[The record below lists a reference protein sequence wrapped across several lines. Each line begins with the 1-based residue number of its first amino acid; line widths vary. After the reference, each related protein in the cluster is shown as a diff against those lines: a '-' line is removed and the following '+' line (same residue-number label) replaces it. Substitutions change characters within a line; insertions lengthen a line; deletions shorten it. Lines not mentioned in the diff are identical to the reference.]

1 MFVHLNGSRRAIA
14 MSVLRRLDCLI
25 RTVTLHHRVIV
36 MAVSTALCG
45 AALTGCALTP
55 DGTTHERAKLNEAG
69 RAYEPRFEQRSLPD
83 LSASPTWQEV
93 LQRAFLANGDL
104 EAAYFEWKAAVE
116 RIEMAS
122 AYPNSNVQVGYSYMF
137 SSEKM
142 KTFDRQTFSLG
153 FDPSMNLS
161 FPTKVQQKG
170 KVALD
175 EARAAGERFRTAK
188 FDLQR
193 RVLTQWADLRMLE
206 AKHQVQL
213 EQASLSRLSI
223 EAIRAKAQAGGVQR
237 DLLRA
242 EAMLRTQEN
251 NLQITEAELSAM
263 RAMLNGML
271 ARDANAAIDSSRD
284 MAREF
289 DASDAQVLAS
299 AVDVNPEIAAMARQ
313 AEGRSDALE
322 LARMQWI
329 PDINPSFM
337 FTGSVSQALGATVM
351 LPTTVAEIRGSIR
364 EAEAML
370 RAGEAMLRQT
380 RSDRAAT
387 LVATLVALRN
397 SERQAT
403 LFENTLVPLSER
415 VLVSTR
421 QAYAAG
427 SAMYLDLL
435 EAQGMLLETRLMVI
449 EAQAAR
455 DTRLAELEA
464 LMGTDIETLAAS
476 HASPPT
482 HTYLT
487 TAAREEALH
496 DR

>member
-1 MFVHLNGSRRAIA
+1 MSRPSTVTRHHGASSAFIRRPSGSSLASRACLAAEIAAIA
-14 MSVLRRLDCLI
+14 
-25 RTVTLHHRVIV
+25 TLG
-36 MAVSTALCG
+36 G
-45 AALTGCALTP
+45 ATLAGCALKP
-55 DGTTHERAKLNEAG
+55 AGTELEQAKLEEAG
-69 RAYEPRFEQRSLPD
+69 RTYEPAFELRNLPELPAAPSWRD
-83 LSASPTWQEV
+83 VLS
-93 LQRAFLANGDL
+93 RAFLANGDL
-104 EAAYFEWKAAVE
+104 EASYFEWKAAVE

-142 KTFDRQTFSLG
+142 KTFDRQTFAFG
-153 FDPSMNLS
+153 FDPAMNLS

-170 KVALD
+170 EVALD

-193 RVLTQWADLRMLE
+193 RVLSQWADLRMLE
-206 AKHQVQL
+206 AKQRVQAEQV
-213 EQASLSRLSI
+213 SLSRLAI
-223 EAIRAKAQAGGVQR
+223 DAIRAKAQAGGVQR

-242 EAMLRTQEN
+242 EASLRTQES
-251 NLQITEAELSAM
+251 NLQDTQAECSAM

-271 ARDANAAIDSSRD
+271 ARDPNAALDTSQD
-284 MAREF
+284 VPREIA
-289 DASDAQVLAS
+289 ASDPQILAS
-299 AVDVNPEIAAMARQ
+299 AVELNPEIATLARQ

-337 FTGSVSQALGATVM
+337 FTGNVSQALGATVM
-351 LPTTVAEIRGSIR
+351 LPTTIAEIRGGIR

-403 LFENTLVPLSER
+403 LFEATLAPLADR
-415 VLVSTR
+415 VLSNTR
-421 QAYAAG
+421 QTYAAG

-435 EAQGMLLETRLMVI
+435 EAQGMVLDTRLMAI
-449 EAQAAR
+449 EAHAAR
-455 DTRLAELEA
+455 DKRLAELEA
-464 LMGTDIETLAAS
+464 LMGTDIETLSASSAAVR
-476 HASPPT
+476 AT
-482 HTYLT
+482 AAT
-487 TAAREEALH
+487 TARAEARH

>member
-1 MFVHLNGSRRAIA
+1 MSARSIGPRRNGVRAVVDARRNPPPAY
-14 MSVLRRLDCLI
+14 LRRNLLAMM
-25 RTVTLHHRVIV
+25 TLTIV
-36 MAVSTALCG
+36 GSV
-45 AALTGCALTP
+45 ALTGCALTP
-55 DGTTHERAKLNEAG
+55 EGTKQEQAKLEEAG
-69 RAYEPRFEQRSLPD
+69 RPYEPPFGQRVLPE
-83 LSASPTWQEV
+83 LTASPTWREV
-93 LQRAFLANGDL
+93 LSRAFLANGDL
-104 EAAYFEWKAAVE
+104 EAAYFEWKAAVQ
-116 RIEMAS
+116 RVEMAS

-142 KTFDRQTFSLG
+142 KTFDRQTFSFG

-193 RVLTQWADLRMLE
+193 RVLSQWADLRMLE
-206 AKHQVQL
+206 AKHRVQL

-242 EAMLRTQEN
+242 EATLRTQEN
-251 NLQITEAELSAM
+251 NLQNTQAELSAM

-271 ARDANAAIDSSRD
+271 ARDPNAAIDTSRD
-284 MAREF
+284 TPREF
-289 DASDAQVLAS
+289 AASDARVLVG
-299 AVDVNPEIAAMARQ
+299 AVEVNPEIASLARQ

-337 FTGSVSQALGATVM
+337 FTGNVSQALGATVM
-351 LPTTVAEIRGSIR
+351 LPTTVAEIRGGIR

-380 RSDRAAT
+380 RSDRTAT
-387 LVATLVALRN
+387 LVATLVAMRN
-397 SERQAT
+397 NERQAA
-403 LFENTLVPLSER
+403 LFEDTLVPLADR
-415 VLVSTR
+415 VLGNTR

-435 EAQGMLLETRLMVI
+435 EAQGMTLDTRLMVI
-449 EAQAAR
+449 EARAAR
-455 DTRLAELEA
+455 DKRLAELEA
-464 LMGTDIETLAAS
+464 LMGTDAEMLTN
-476 HASPPT
+476 SPSVVPA
-482 HTYLT
+482 LSQST
-487 TAAREEALH
+487 TTAREEAPH

>member
-1 MFVHLNGSRRAIA
+1 MNVSFAASRPAGVTPPHVGFDRVRRPVRLVRQSTLLAGVLMA
-14 MSVLRRLDCLI
+14 GLMS
-25 RTVTLHHRVIV
+25 
-36 MAVSTALCG
+36 
-45 AALTGCALTP
+45 GCALTP
-55 DGTTHERAKLNEAG
+55 EGTQHEQAKLAEAG
-69 RAYEPRFEQRSLPD
+69 KPYEPPVEQRSLPD
-83 LSASPTWQEV
+83 LPASPTWQDV
-93 LQRAFLANGDL
+93 LHRAFLANGDL
-104 EAAYFEWKAAVE
+104 EASYFEWKAAVE

-142 KTFDRQTFSLG
+142 KTFDRQTFAFG

-170 KVALD
+170 RVALD

-193 RVLTQWADLRMLE
+193 RVLSKWADLRMLE
-206 AKHQVQL
+206 AKQRVQAEQV
-213 EQASLSRLSI
+213 SLSRLAI
-223 EAIRAKAQAGGVQR
+223 DAIRARAQAGGVQR

-242 EAMLRTQEN
+242 EASLRTQEN
-251 NLQITEAELSAM
+251 NLQNTQAELSAM

-271 ARDANAAIDSSRD
+271 ARNPNAALDTSQD
-284 MAREF
+284 VPREIA
-289 DASDAQVLAS
+289 ASDPQILAS
-299 AVDVNPEIAAMARQ
+299 AVELSPEIATLARQ

-337 FTGSVSQALGATVM
+337 FTGNVSQALGATVM
-351 LPTTVAEIRGSIR
+351 LPTTIAEIRGGIR

-403 LFENTLVPLSER
+403 LFETTLVPLADR
-415 VLVSTR
+415 VLSNTR
-421 QAYAAG
+421 QTYAAG

-435 EAQGMLLETRLMVI
+435 EAQGMVLDTRLMAI
-449 EAQAAR
+449 EAHAAR
-455 DTRLAELEA
+455 DKRLAELEA
-464 LMGTDIETLAAS
+464 LMGTDVETLP
-476 HASPPT
+476 ASPAAVP
-482 HTYLT
+482 T
-487 TAAREEALH
+487 TAETTTAREEARH

>member
-1 MFVHLNGSRRAIA
+1 MSFPSIAPRRHGA
-14 MSVLRRLDCLI
+14 DP
-25 RTVTLHHRVIV
+25 TLGRPTGLPHRSIGIN
-36 MAVSTALCG
+36 AVSLVATAV
-45 AALTGCALTP
+45 LTSAVLNGCALTP
-55 DGTTHERAKLNEAG
+55 EGTKHEQAKLDEAG
-69 RAYEPRFEQRSLPD
+69 RQYEPAFEQRHLRELP
-83 LSASPTWQEV
+83 LSPTWRDV
-93 LQRAFLANGDL
+93 LSRAFLANGDL
-104 EAAYFEWKAAVE
+104 EASYFEWKAAVQ

-142 KTFDRQTFSLG
+142 KTFDRQTFAFG

-193 RVLTQWADLRMLE
+193 RVLGQWADLRMLE
-206 AKHQVQL
+206 AKHRVQAEQVAL
-213 EQASLSRLSI
+213 NRLAI
-223 EAIRAKAQAGGVQR
+223 EAIRAKAQVGGVQR

-242 EAMLRTQEN
+242 EAALRTQEN
-251 NLQITEAELSAM
+251 NLQNTQAELSAM

-271 ARDANAAIDSSRD
+271 ARDPNAAIDASHD
-284 MAREF
+284 IPREVTAT
-289 DASDAQVLAS
+289 DGQILAG
-299 AVDVNPEIAAMARQ
+299 AIDLNPEIAVLARQ

-337 FTGSVSQALGATVM
+337 FTGNVSQAVGATVM
-351 LPTTVAEIRGSIR
+351 LPTTIAEIRGGIR

-370 RAGEAMLRQT
+370 RAGDAMLRQT

-397 SERQAT
+397 SERQAA
-403 LFENTLVPLSER
+403 LFETTLVPLADR
-415 VLVSTR
+415 LLVSTR
-421 QAYAAG
+421 QSYTAG
-427 SAMYLDLL
+427 SATYLDLL
-435 EAQGMLLETRLMVI
+435 EAQGVVLDTKLVVI
-449 EAQAAR
+449 EAHAAR
-455 DTRLAELEA
+455 DKRLAELEA
-464 LMGTDIETLAAS
+464 LMGTDIETLTASQPPLAA
-476 HASPPT
+476 
-482 HTYLT
+482 HTEPMT
-487 TAAREEALH
+487 TAREEARH

>member
-1 MFVHLNGSRRAIA
+1 MNVSFAASRPAGVTQPIVRFDRVRRPVRLVRQSTLLA
-14 MSVLRRLDCLI
+14 SVL
-25 RTVTLHHRVIV
+25 
-36 MAVSTALCG
+36 MAGL
-45 AALTGCALTP
+45 LPGCTLTP
-55 DGTTHERAKLNEAG
+55 EGTKHEQAKLAEAG
-69 RAYEPRFEQRSLPD
+69 KPYEPPFEQRSLPE
-83 LSASPTWQEV
+83 LPASPTWQDV
-93 LQRAFLANGDL
+93 LHRAFLANGDL
-104 EAAYFEWKAAVE
+104 EASYFEWKAAVE

-142 KTFDRQTFSLG
+142 KTFDRQTFAFG

-193 RVLTQWADLRMLE
+193 RVLSQWADLRMLE
-206 AKHQVQL
+206 AKQRVQAEQV
-213 EQASLSRLSI
+213 SLSRLAI
-223 EAIRAKAQAGGVQR
+223 DAIRARAQAGGVQR

-242 EAMLRTQEN
+242 EASLQTQEN
-251 NLQITEAELSAM
+251 NLQTTQAELSAM

-271 ARDANAAIDSSRD
+271 ARDPNAALDTSRD
-284 MAREF
+284 LPREIA
-289 DASDAQVLAS
+289 ASDPQILAS
-299 AVDVNPEIAAMARQ
+299 AVELNPEIATLARQ

-337 FTGSVSQALGATVM
+337 FTGNVSQALGATVM
-351 LPTTVAEIRGSIR
+351 LPTTIAEIRGGIR

-380 RSDRAAT
+380 RSDRTAT

-397 SERQAT
+397 SERQAA
-403 LFENTLVPLSER
+403 LFETTLIPLADR
-415 VLVSTR
+415 VLSNTR
-421 QAYAAG
+421 QTYAAG

-435 EAQGMLLETRLMVI
+435 EAQGMVLDTRLMAI
-449 EAQAAR
+449 EAHAER
-455 DTRLAELEA
+455 NKRLAELEA
-464 LMGTDIETLAAS
+464 LLGTDIETLS
-476 HASPPT
+476 ASPAAAR
-482 HTYLT
+482 T
-487 TAAREEALH
+487 TAEMTTAREEARH

>member
-1 MFVHLNGSRRAIA
+1 MNVSFVASRPAGVTQPIVGFDRVRRPVRLVRQSTLLA
-14 MSVLRRLDCLI
+14 SVL
-25 RTVTLHHRVIV
+25 
-36 MAVSTALCG
+36 MAGL
-45 AALTGCALTP
+45 LPGCALTP
-55 DGTTHERAKLNEAG
+55 EGTKHEQAKLAEAG
-69 RAYEPRFEQRSLPD
+69 KPYEPPVEQRSLPD
-83 LSASPTWQEV
+83 LPASPTWQDV
-93 LQRAFLANGDL
+93 LHRAFLANGDL
-104 EAAYFEWKAAVE
+104 EASYFEWKAAVE

-142 KTFDRQTFSLG
+142 KTFDRQTFAFG
-153 FDPSMNLS
+153 FDPAMNLS

-193 RVLTQWADLRMLE
+193 RVLSQWTDLRMLE
-206 AKHQVQL
+206 AKQRVQAEQV
-213 EQASLSRLSI
+213 SLSRLAI
-223 EAIRAKAQAGGVQR
+223 DAIRAKAQAGGVQR

-242 EAMLRTQEN
+242 EASLRTQEN
-251 NLQITEAELSAM
+251 NLQNTQAELSAM

-271 ARDANAAIDSSRD
+271 ARDLNAALDTSRD
-284 MAREF
+284 LPREIA
-289 DASDAQVLAS
+289 ASDPQILAS
-299 AVDVNPEIAAMARQ
+299 AVELNPEIATLARQ
-313 AEGRSDALE
+313 AEGRGDALE

-337 FTGSVSQALGATVM
+337 FTGNVSQALGATVM
-351 LPTTVAEIRGSIR
+351 LPTTVAEIRGGIR

-403 LFENTLVPLSER
+403 LFETTLVPLADR
-415 VLVSTR
+415 VLSNTR
-421 QAYAAG
+421 QTYAAG

-435 EAQGMLLETRLMVI
+435 EAQGMVLDTRLMAI
-449 EAQAAR
+449 EAHAAR
-455 DTRLAELEA
+455 DKRLAELEA
-464 LMGTDIETLAAS
+464 LMGTDIETLPAL
-476 HASPPT
+476 PT
-482 HTYLT
+482 AVRT
-487 TAAREEALH
+487 TADTTTAREEARH

>member
-1 MFVHLNGSRRAIA
+1 MNVSFAASRPTGVTPPLFGIDRVRRPVRLSRRSPLLA
-14 MSVLRRLDCLI
+14 SVL
-25 RTVTLHHRVIV
+25 
-36 MAVSTALCG
+36 MASLMS
-45 AALTGCALTP
+45 GCALTP
-55 DGTTHERAKLNEAG
+55 EGTKHEQAKLAEAG
-69 RAYEPRFEQRSLPD
+69 KPYEPPVEQRSLPE
-83 LSASPTWQEV
+83 LSSSPTWQDV
-93 LQRAFLANGDL
+93 LHRAFRANGDL
-104 EAAYFEWKAAVE
+104 EASYFEWKAAVE

-142 KTFDRQTFSLG
+142 KTFDRQTFAFG

-193 RVLTQWADLRMLE
+193 RVLSQWADLRMLE
-206 AKHQVQL
+206 AKQRVQAEL
-213 EQASLSRLSI
+213 VSLSRLAI
-223 EAIRAKAQAGGVQR
+223 DAIRAKAQAGGVQR

-242 EAMLRTQEN
+242 EASLRTQEN
-251 NLQITEAELSAM
+251 NLQNTQAELSAM

-271 ARDANAAIDSSRD
+271 ARDPSAALDTSQD
-284 MAREF
+284 VPREIA
-289 DASDAQVLAS
+289 ASDPQILAS
-299 AVDVNPEIAAMARQ
+299 AVELNPEIATLARQ
-313 AEGRSDALE
+313 AEGRSDTLE

-329 PDINPSFM
+329 PDINPSFL
-337 FTGSVSQALGATVM
+337 FTGNVSQALGATVM
-351 LPTTVAEIRGSIR
+351 LPTTIAEIRGGIR

-403 LFENTLVPLSER
+403 LFETTLVPLADR
-415 VLVSTR
+415 VLSNTR
-421 QAYAAG
+421 QTYAAG

-435 EAQGMLLETRLMVI
+435 EAQGMVLETRLMAI
-449 EAQAAR
+449 EAHAAR
-455 DTRLAELEA
+455 DKRLAELEA
-464 LMGTDIETLAAS
+464 LMGTDIETLS
-476 HASPPT
+476 ASPAAT
-482 HTYLT
+482 RT
-487 TAAREEALH
+487 TAETTTAREEARH

>member
-1 MFVHLNGSRRAIA
+1 MNVSFAASRPTGVAPPLFGIDRVRRPVRLSRRSPLLA
-14 MSVLRRLDCLI
+14 SVL
-25 RTVTLHHRVIV
+25 
-36 MAVSTALCG
+36 MASLMS
-45 AALTGCALTP
+45 GCALTP
-55 DGTTHERAKLNEAG
+55 EGTKHEQAKLAEAG
-69 RAYEPRFEQRSLPD
+69 KPYEPPVEQRSLPE
-83 LSASPTWQEV
+83 LPSSPTWQDV
-93 LQRAFLANGDL
+93 LHRAFLANGDL
-104 EAAYFEWKAAVE
+104 EASYFEWKAAVE

-122 AYPNSNVQVGYSYMF
+122 AYPNSNVQVSYSYMF

-142 KTFDRQTFSLG
+142 KTFDRQTFAFG

-193 RVLTQWADLRMLE
+193 RVLSQWADLRMLE
-206 AKHQVQL
+206 AKQRVQAEQV
-213 EQASLSRLSI
+213 SLSRLAI
-223 EAIRAKAQAGGVQR
+223 DAIRAKAQAGGVQR

-242 EAMLRTQEN
+242 EASLRTQEN
-251 NLQITEAELSAM
+251 NLQNTQAELSAM

-271 ARDANAAIDSSRD
+271 ARDPSAALDTSQD
-284 MAREF
+284 VPREIA
-289 DASDAQVLAS
+289 ASDPQILAS
-299 AVDVNPEIAAMARQ
+299 AVELNPEIATLARQ

-337 FTGSVSQALGATVM
+337 FTGNVSQALGATVM
-351 LPTTVAEIRGSIR
+351 LPTTIAEIRGGIR

-380 RSDRAAT
+380 RSDRTAT

-397 SERQAT
+397 SERQAA
-403 LFENTLVPLSER
+403 LFETTLVPLADR
-415 VLVSTR
+415 VLSNTR
-421 QAYAAG
+421 QTYAAG

-435 EAQGMLLETRLMVI
+435 ESQGMVLDTRLMAI
-449 EAQAAR
+449 EAHAAR
-455 DTRLAELEA
+455 DKRLAELEA
-464 LMGTDIETLAAS
+464 LMGTDIETLSASQAAA
-476 HASPPT
+476 H
-482 HTYLT
+482 T
-487 TAAREEALH
+487 TAEMTSAREEARH